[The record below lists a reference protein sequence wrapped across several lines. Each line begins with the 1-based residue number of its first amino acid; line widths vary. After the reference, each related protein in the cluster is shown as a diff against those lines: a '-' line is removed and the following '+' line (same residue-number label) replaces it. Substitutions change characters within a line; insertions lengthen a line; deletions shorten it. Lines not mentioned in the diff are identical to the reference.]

1 MGLFILLAFI
11 GMPILE
17 IAVFIDVGERI
28 GLLNTI
34 AIVILTAIAGTALL
48 RWQGLSV
55 LGRAQ
60 ESLREN
66 RFPME
71 EVFDGLCLVFA
82 GALLLTPGFVT
93 DGIGFLL
100 FAPPVRQLLKRV
112 GVRFV
117 SKRAHAFQSSQSR
130 SPYGPANNVV
140 DGEYVDITETKDS
153 PPDDVGLID
162 HDPKQ

>member
-1 MGLFILLAFI
+1 MGLFILFALI

-28 GLLNTI
+28 GLFNTI

-55 LGRAQ
+55 LARAQ
-60 ESLREN
+60 ESLRKN
-66 RFPME
+66 LFPME

-93 DGIGFLL
+93 DGMGFLL
-100 FAPPVRQLLKRV
+100 FLPPVRLFLKRI
-112 GVRFV
+112 GGQYISR
-117 SKRAHAFQSSQSR
+117 RAHFYQSSS
-130 SPYGPANNVV
+130 SGPTNPTE
-140 DGEYVDITETKDS
+140 DGIIDGDFIDITDADNPPEKD
-153 PPDDVGLID
+153 LNKID
-162 HDPKQ
+162 YDKKS